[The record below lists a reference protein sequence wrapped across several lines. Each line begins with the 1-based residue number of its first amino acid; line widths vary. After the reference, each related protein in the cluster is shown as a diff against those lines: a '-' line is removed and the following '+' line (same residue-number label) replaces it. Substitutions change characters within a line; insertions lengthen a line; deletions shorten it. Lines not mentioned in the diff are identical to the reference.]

1 MTFFTY
7 GGVGVLLIAYHGI
20 GIAKC
25 DPSPTASWRMRAGLH
40 FSGTG
45 VCNHDALNGTD
56 PETPTPAGRCPCGGD
71 LPGNIVGAY
80 TGPTF
85 FRTGPGIT
93 SNG

>member
-45 VCNHDALNGTD
+45 V
-56 PETPTPAGRCPCGGD
+56 
-71 LPGNIVGAY
+71 
-80 TGPTF
+80 
-85 FRTGPGIT
+85 
-93 SNG
+93 